1 MIMDVN
7 LTLILLASLVAVAS
21 PGPSTM
27 AIAGTSMGSG
37 RVAGLTL
44 ASGIMI
50 GSFFWSISAAL
61 GLSAVMMAHA
71 WLFEVMR
78 YAGTA
83 YLLFLAYKSAKSA
96 LSPKQMQP
104 RAVAGNRKTVFL
116 RGVALHITNPKA
128 ILFFGSLYALG
139 MPANATAQQLGLV
152 IAAVGL
158 QSALVFH
165 GYALL
170 FSTPA
175 MTRKYINLRR
185 WFEGAF
191 AIGFGLAGFKIL
203 TARL

>member
-44 ASGIMI
+44 ASGTMI

-96 LSPKQMQP
+96 LSPKQM
-104 RAVAGNRKTVFL
+104 
-116 RGVALHITNPKA
+116 
-128 ILFFGSLYALG
+128 
-139 MPANATAQQLGLV
+139 
-152 IAAVGL
+152 
-158 QSALVFH
+158 
-165 GYALL
+165 
-170 FSTPA
+170 
-175 MTRKYINLRR
+175 
-185 WFEGAF
+185 
-191 AIGFGLAGFKIL
+191 
-203 TARL
+203 